1 MTIRVALIGAGSGPS
16 AWAWRAHIPAFKEL
30 TAEKYDI
37 VGILNSS
44 LESSKTAIDY
54 HGLTNSRPF
63 QSIEEVIQSH
73 ADIVIVSVKV
83 PDHFRLA
90 EQLVQAGKN
99 TFVEWPLGNGFQE
112 AKKLTELAQQQ
123 GVRTAVG
130 LQSRNSASILK
141 AKELIA
147 TDKLGTV
154 ISTSFVGYTPN
165 WGPRTRVGAYPD
177 YLGDVKNGANL
188 LTIPGGHALDAIRF
202 VLGKDYSTIS
212 AKIINNFPKVE
223 VIDTDGKPTGEF
235 YNKSAPDQVLIIGTF
250 AKNIPFSFHL
260 IAGQGTELSRKLT
273 WTIHGTLGD
282 LLIEGPSGYTELN
295 RLTLSF
301 TSIEK
306 PTENIDLT
314 PEEYN
319 PVVDNVKHLWQEY
332 SKGHSG
338 KQGFNFSGYPT
349 FEDALELHKILDDV
363 LRSSETGES
372 IRYDD

>member
-1 MTIRVALIGAGSGPS
+1 MTIRVVLIGAGSGPS

-30 TAEKYDI
+30 TTEKYDI

-63 QSIEEVIQSH
+63 QSIEEVVRSH
-73 ADIVIVSVKV
+73 ADVFIVSVKV
-83 PDHFRLA
+83 PDHFKLAKRL
-90 EQLVQAGKN
+90 LQAGKN

-112 AKKLTELAQQQ
+112 VKELTELAQQQ

-130 LQSRNSASILK
+130 LQSRNSPSILK

-147 TDKLGTV
+147 TGKLGTI

-177 YLGDVKNGANL
+177 YLRDVKNGADF
-188 LTIPGGHALDAIRF
+188 LTIPSGHALDAIRF
-202 VLGKDYSTIS
+202 VLGKGYSTIS

-223 VIDTDGKPTGEF
+223 VVDNDGKPTGEF
-235 YNKSAPDQVLIIGTF
+235 YDKSAPDHWNFCYEHST
-250 AKNIPFSFHL
+250 
-260 IAGQGTELSRKLT
+260 TDLSRKLT

-282 LLIEGPSGYTELN
+282 LLIEAPNAYTELN
-295 RLTLSF
+295 RLTLTF

-306 PTENIDLT
+306 PTESIDLT
-314 PEEYN
+314 PENYN
-319 PVVDNVKHLWQEY
+319 PVVDNIKHLWQEY
-332 SKGHSG
+332 SKGQSG

-349 FEDALELHKILDDV
+349 FDDALELHKLIDDV
-363 LRSSETGES
+363 LRSSETGET